1 MPCGYSFSC
10 SCASITCAQVSPKT
24 ASRRRPGTYEYYPLR
39 FWNRY
44 SLKDVSLLRKTSEL
58 EPDKP
63 DTYHGFI
70 SHQEFTGKYWG
81 DETVLPK
88 AI

>member
-1 MPCGYSFSC
+1 
-10 SCASITCAQVSPKT
+10 
-24 ASRRRPGTYEYYPLR
+24 
-39 FWNRY
+39 
-44 SLKDVSLLRKTSEL
+44 LKDVSLLRKTYEL